1 MLLTARKTIP
11 ATIRPTIK
19 VDNPDTISSI
29 TVTLSSLK
37 LYAFHFRVFSIIFP
51 FPFLFRIPR
60 ILLLSWPGHTA
71 YLSGNEVS
79 FF

>member
-51 FPFLFRIPR
+51 FLFRIPR
-60 ILLLSWPGHTA
+60 ILLLSWPGHPD
-71 YLSGNEVS
+71 YLSGNHVS

>member
-51 FPFLFRIPR
+51 FLFRIPR
-60 ILLLSWPGHTA
+60 ILLLSWPGHTD
-71 YLSGNEVS
+71 YLSGNKVS